1 MKFFF
6 SIITSIFI
14 IIGFSPLAFAAKGPV
29 LNADRASTAYTASA
43 LQKCSEN
50 PKFMERASSATT
62 QKDITRF
69 KRYGKALCGDDGL
82 PHLIIGPPLE
92 PFGALLNRGHE
103 GDLLIPGVLFIYIAG
118 IIGWSG
124 REYLI
129 ESKKAKDPSEYEI
142 IIDLKLARKCLVKG
156 AQWPLLANRQGKDG
170 SLREKDKNITV
181 NGPR

>member
-1 MKFFF
+1 MKFLI
-6 SIITSIFI
+6 SIITSIFLI
-14 IIGFSPLAFAAKGPV
+14 VGMTPVAFAAKGAA
-29 LNADRASTAYTASA
+29 LNADRASTEYTASA

-50 PKFMERASSATT
+50 AKFIERASSATS

-69 KRYGKALCGDDGL
+69 NRYGKALCGDDGL

-129 ESKKAKDPSEYEI
+129 ESKKTKDPSDLEI
-142 IIDLKLARKCLVKG
+142 IIDLKLARRCLVKG
-156 AQWPLLANRQGKDG
+156 AQWPLLANRQGRNG
-170 SLREKDKNITV
+170 SLREEDKNITV